1 MEPPVHGPV
10 SWSVRATGASD
21 VGRRRQQQQD
31 RSLLDP
37 ERKLFIVSDGM
48 GGRQA
53 GEVAAQAVVTVLPA
67 LLEHGLERTSGSGI
81 EKRERVLRESIVEL
95 SQHLRTESTG
105 RVGLHGLGA
114 TVVVAWL
121 YDAQVSLAHLGDSR
135 LYLFRA
141 DRLLPLTEDHSVVTL
156 LRQRGEITPE
166 EARTHPARGQLTR
179 YVGMEGEVTPVVQT
193 VPLLSGD
200 RLLLCTDGLTSL
212 VPDKHIAQIL
222 LTSPQAEAACQALV
236 HAANTAGGKD
246 NTTVLIID
254 CIVDYHGSQLF
265 PGDAT

>member
-1 MEPPVHGPV
+1 MRSPEPKQVF
-10 SWSVRATGASD
+10 WSVQAACVSD
-21 VGRRRQQQQD
+21 MGRRRLQQQD
-31 RSLLDP
+31 RFLLDP

-53 GEVAAQAVVTVLPA
+53 GEVAAQVVVTVLPA
-67 LLEHGLERTSGSGI
+67 LLERGLERAHAAETQA
-81 EKRERVLRESIVEL
+81 RERILRESIVEL
-95 SQHLRTESTG
+95 SQHLRAESTG

-166 EARTHPARGQLTR
+166 EERMHPARGQLTR
-179 YVGMEGEVTPVVQT
+179 YVGMDGEVAPVIQT
-193 VPLLSGD
+193 VPLLAGD
-200 RLLLCTDGLTSL
+200 RLLLCTDGLTSMIS
-212 VPDKHIAQIL
+212 DQQIAQKL
-222 LTSPQAEAACQALV
+222 RTSPHAEVACQALV

-246 NTTVLIID
+246 NITVLVVD
-254 CIVDYHGSQLF
+254 CIKDQCL
-265 PGDAT
+265 

>member
-1 MEPPVHGPV
+1 MEQPAHKPV
-10 SWSVRATGASD
+10 SWSVRAACASD
-21 VGRRRQQQQD
+21 VGRHRQKQQD
-31 RSLLDP
+31 RYLLAP

-67 LLEHGLERTSGSGI
+67 LLERGLERAHAAGS
-81 EKRERVLRESIVEL
+81 EARERVLRESIVEL
-95 SQHLRTESTG
+95 SQHLRAESIG
-105 RVGLHGLGA
+105 RVGLHGLDA

-121 YDAQVSLAHLGDSR
+121 YDAQVPLAHLGDSR

-141 DRLLPLTEDHSVVTL
+141 DSLLLLTEDHSVVTL
-156 LRQRGEITPE
+156 LRQHGEITPE

-193 VPLLSGD
+193 LPLLAGD

-212 VPDKHIAQIL
+212 VPDQHIAQIL
-222 LTSPQAEAACQALV
+222 RTSPQADAACQALV
-236 HAANTAGGKD
+236 HATNTAGGKD
-246 NTTVLIID
+246 NITALVVD
-254 CIVDYHGSQLF
+254 CIARGGSS
-265 PGDAT
+265 

>member
-1 MEPPVHGPV
+1 MGSPEPGSV
-10 SWSVRATGASD
+10 SWSVHAACVSD

-53 GEVAAQAVVTVLPA
+53 GDVAAQAVITVLPA
-67 LLEHGLERTSGSGI
+67 LLERGLARAHASGI
-81 EKRERVLRESIVEL
+81 EARERVLRESIIEL
-95 SQHLRTESTG
+95 SQHLQAESTG

-121 YDAQVSLAHLGDSR
+121 HDAQVSLAHLGDSR

-166 EARTHPARGQLTR
+166 EERTHPARGQLTR

-193 VPLLSGD
+193 LPLLTGD
-200 RLLLCTDGLTSL
+200 RLLLCTDGLTAL
-212 VPDKHIAQIL
+212 VPDQHIAQIL
-222 LTSPQAEAACQALV
+222 RTSLQAEAACQALV
-236 HAANTAGGKD
+236 HAANMVGGKD

-254 CIVDYHGSQLF
+254 CIVDHHGSRPS

>member
-1 MEPPVHGPV
+1 MGSPKPKPVP
-10 SWSVRATGASD
+10 WSVQAACVSD
-21 VGRRRQQQQD
+21 VGRRRKQQQD
-31 RSLLDP
+31 RYLLAPD
-37 ERKLFIVSDGM
+37 RKLFIVSDGM

-67 LLEHGLERTSGSGI
+67 LLARGLARVHAAGTQAQ
-81 EKRERVLRESIVEL
+81 ERVLRESIVEL
-95 SQHLRTESTG
+95 SQHLRAESTG

-114 TVVVAWL
+114 TVIVAWL

-166 EARTHPARGQLTR
+166 EERTHPASGQLTR

-193 VPLLSGD
+193 LPLLAGD

-212 VPDKHIAQIL
+212 VPDQHIAQIL
-222 LTSPQAEAACQALV
+222 RTSPQAEAACQALV
-236 HAANTAGGKD
+236 HAANMAGGKD
-246 NTTVLIID
+246 NTTALIID
-254 CIVDYHGSQLF
+254 CIVDHHGSRPS